1 MATLYELSSDFL
13 EAMELFDTDDY
24 SIEAIQTT
32 LDCIGYELE
41 QKAENYAKYIRNIES
56 EIDAFKAEEKRLFK
70 KRSALESRVEF
81 LKNNLE
87 WVMKTTGKTKIK
99 TKLFS
104 FNIQKNPPSVRLIP
118 DKKVPEQYLIQQKPV
133 VNMQEIKKALKNGE
147 QMEFAE
153 LVQGESLRIR

>member
-70 KRSALESRVEF
+70 KRSALENRVEF
-81 LKNNLE
+81 LKNTLE

>member
-1 MATLYELSSDFL
+1 MATLYELSNDFL
-13 EAMELFDTDDY
+13 EAMELFDMDGC

-56 EIDAFKAEEKRLFK
+56 EIEAFKAEEKRLFK
-70 KRSALESRVEF
+70 KRSSLEIRVEF
-81 LKNNLE
+81 LKSNLE
-87 WVMKTTGKTKIK
+87 LAMKRTGKTKIK

-147 QMEFAE
+147 QIEFAE